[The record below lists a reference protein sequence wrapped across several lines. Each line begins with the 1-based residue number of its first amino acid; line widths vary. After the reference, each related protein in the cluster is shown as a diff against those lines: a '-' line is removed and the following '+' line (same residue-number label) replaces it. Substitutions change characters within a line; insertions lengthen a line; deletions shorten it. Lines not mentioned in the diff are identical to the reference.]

1 MLKVIQ
7 TAMTPADLARLKGQ
21 PVMDARP
28 LTAGLDNLS
37 HIRQVA
43 AAACAA
49 AEAGGFTSLLLPVIN
64 TRKQETAAATV
75 APLLVSEVRR
85 YLSLG
90 SRLAEVTFVLPDQ
103 RWLEAFQQ
111 AAGRQKIV
119 CLGDSITYG
128 YPEGPDSSWVNL
140 AAAATGYRFINRG
153 VNGDTTGQMLAR
165 FARDVAEETPAYV
178 ILAGGHNDGWLGVP
192 LSEVAAN
199 ISSLVDQSFEH
210 GICPLLVLPSPLHL
224 EQMLR
229 HYPGSRRAAVAYCHR
244 LEQIRRWLGRYAAAR
259 GLLTIDF
266 YTPLLDNGT
275 GQADTKY
282 LLDGGHPTRQGYR
295 MLADAVVNRLKG
307 RLHFTQ

>member
-7 TAMTPADLARLKGQ
+7 LAMTPANLAQLKGQ

-28 LTAGLDNLS
+28 LTAGLANVS
-37 HIRQVA
+37 SIRQVT

-49 AEAGGFTSLLLPVIN
+49 AEAGGLTSLLLPVIN
-64 TRKQETAAATV
+64 TREQQISAATV
-75 APLLVSEVRR
+75 AGLMVSEVRR

-90 SRLAEVTFVLPDQ
+90 SRLAEVTFALPDRQ
-103 RWLEAFQQ
+103 GVEAFQQ

-128 YPEGPDSSWVNL
+128 YPEGPDYSWVNL

-165 FARDVAEETPAYV
+165 FVRDVAEEAPAYV

-199 ISSLVDQSFEH
+199 ISNLVDQSFEY
-210 GICPLLVLPSPLHL
+210 GICPLLVLPSPLHM
-224 EQMLR
+224 EQMLQ
-229 HYPGSRRAAVAYCHR
+229 HYPGSRQAAADYCNR
-244 LEQIRRWLGRYAAAR
+244 LEQIRQWLGRYAAAR
-259 GLLTIDF
+259 GLLTLDF
-266 YTPLLDNGT
+266 YTPLLDNST
-275 GQADTKY
+275 GQANTNY
-282 LLDGGHPTRQGYR
+282 LLDGGHPTRQGYGV
-295 MLADAVVNRLKG
+295 LADVVVNRLKG
-307 RLHFTQ
+307 RLHFVQ